1 MKKITNPS
9 PKSSPP
15 HINFEVEGQEN
26 LIPHL
31 DRPWDPANITIEDI
45 KKYADDFFIV
55 NTFMKLSNFVFIGKP
70 TYNVVQGDNSREDIA
85 IVLRDMVKKIGF
97 YSFLKKCW
105 YDTCIWGTSFYSEGV
120 EREGTRWMIHELRSL
135 PPELFANPGSA
146 AVSPEMW
153 GNYSMNPNYTYG
165 RLLKGIERRDD
176 DTIHYWQRIKY
187 QIVEIKNCRHIKS
200 PIRSYFLDGVPLFN
214 PLYKLLPKIG
224 FAVDLLMMANNK
236 SDLWFLE
243 MPAGGSGQLPDQ
255 KTSVWEY
262 CKSVMRAA
270 TNKVRFILPAG
281 VTVQEVKTPP
291 SDIHL
296 KTVDLLVKWLI
307 SYITP
312 SDIISKGDGSL
323 IGGSSNYEAQLFKM
337 FSEGMQS
344 YIEDEI
350 AEPVLNEWLAWN
362 GWGDCH
368 VEVKLQRL
376 TFDNSELDIKVAQI
390 LIDALN
396 NKDRPV
402 VLASSNEIREK
413 LGFENADVDFLKK
426 SRKEIDEINGVPP
439 LSESPASTKT
449 PNKEETLS
457 EDEVSDVIKGNQ
469 SFMRT
474 REEIQATLEQ
484 QLTQAYI
491 EYYSAVG
498 A

>member
-1 MKKITNPS
+1 MKKTKNPS

-15 HINFEVEGQEN
+15 SINFELEGQEN
-26 LIPHL
+26 LIPYL
-31 DRPWDPANITIEDI
+31 DRPWDPADITIEDI

-70 TYNVVQGDNSREDIA
+70 TYNVIQGDNSREDIA
-85 IVLRDMVKKIGF
+85 NIMRDMVKKIKF
-97 YSFLKKCW
+97 YSFLKMFW
-105 YDTCIWGTSFYSEGV
+105 YDVCIWGNTLYSRGV
-120 EREGTRWMIHELRSL
+120 DREGTRWMIQEIRSL
-135 PPELFANPGSA
+135 PPELFAYPGGA

-176 DTIHYWQRIKY
+176 DTIHYWQRMKY
-187 QIVEIKNCRHIKS
+187 QINELHNCNHIKS
-200 PIRSYFLDGVPLFN
+200 PIRSYFLDGTPLFN

-224 FAVDLLMMANNK
+224 FAVDQLMMANNK
-236 SDLWFLE
+236 SNLWFLG
-243 MPAGGSGQLPDQ
+243 MPVGGSGQLPDQ
-255 KTSVWEY
+255 KTSVWAY
-262 CKSVMRAA
+262 CKSVMRAV
-270 TNKVRFILPAG
+270 TNKVRFVLPAG

-344 YIEDEI
+344 YIEDE
-350 AEPVLNEWLAWN
+350 AEKILDEWLAWN

-368 VEVKLQRL
+368 SEVRLPRL
-376 TFDNSELDIKVAQI
+376 TFDDSELDFKVAQE
-390 LIDALN
+390 LIAALN

-402 VLASSNEIREK
+402 VLASYNEIREK
-413 LGFENADVDFLKK
+413 FGLENADVEFLKK
-426 SRKEIDEINGVPP
+426 SREEIDEINGVYAPP
-439 LSESPASTKT
+439 VSSAPNTARNDNEPNSE
-449 PNKEETLS
+449 
-457 EDEVSDVIKGNQ
+457 EDVSDSIKGNQ
-469 SFMRT
+469 SFMKT
-474 REEIQATLEQ
+474 REEIQSNLEK

-491 EYYSAVG
+491 DFYNAVE